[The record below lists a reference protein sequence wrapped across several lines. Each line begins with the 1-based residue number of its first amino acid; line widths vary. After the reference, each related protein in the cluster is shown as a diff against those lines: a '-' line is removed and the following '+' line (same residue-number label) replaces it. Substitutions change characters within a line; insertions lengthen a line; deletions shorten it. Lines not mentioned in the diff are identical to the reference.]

1 MRTIKAL
8 CLILCVA
15 VTPAGASAADLRIGV
30 ASEVTTLDPHFFHLT
45 SNTEIH
51 KLIYSGLVTQDTDM
65 KVIPDLAASWRT
77 LDDTHWEFKLRP
89 GVTFQDGT
97 PMTANDVVFTYE
109 RARSVPNSPGSF
121 LQYLKHVTKTV
132 AIDPL
137 TVLVETDGPDP
148 IVLNELQNVWIV
160 SRKIGTGATT
170 SDYNARKAAIGT
182 GPYRVVDWVPGDRI
196 VLERFDGYF
205 GARSDWQKVTYRP
218 ITNDAARVAALL
230 SGDVDMIAAVPGNDL
245 ETVRSNPGLSVSTM
259 QSNRCFFW
267 SVDVDRDVSPLVTDA
282 DGKPMTHNP
291 LKDVRVRRAMSKALD
306 RNALVSRVM
315 QGQGVPASQF
325 MPDGVPGISAAMK
338 PELYDL
344 DGAKKL
350 LAEAGYPNGFGLTI
364 ASTND
369 RYINDAAMTQAVA
382 QMWSRLGLKI
392 IVNTLPKAVYF
403 PRAVKLEFSV
413 LLGGNSTDTSEPLSQ
428 LNYLLGTYDAAKGIG
443 AGNWGRYS
451 SPALD
456 KLLDTASVTLDD
468 DKRAVLV
475 AQANDLALGKDVAAI
490 PMLFQITAW
499 GMRKGIT
506 YGGFPQD
513 ATVASLVHIAR

>member
-8 CLILCVA
+8 CFSLCVA
-15 VTPAGASAADLRIGV
+15 VTIAGASAADLRIGV

-51 KLIYSGLVTQDTDM
+51 KLIYSGLVTQDADM
-65 KVIPDLAASWRT
+65 KVIPDLAVSWRT

-97 PMTANDVVFTYE
+97 PMTADDVVFTYE

-160 SRKIGTGATT
+160 SRKIGTGAST
-170 SDYNARKAAIGT
+170 SDYNSRKAAIGT

-267 SVDVDRDVSPLVTDA
+267 SVDVDRDVSPLVTDT

-513 ATVASLVHIAR
+513 ATVASLVHMAK